1 MSKKGYEAH
10 YCRVSQNLMLFSP
23 EKKFLTKRYIED
35 KSVKKVVEQLNIW
48 RKYINKIELSTH
60 KKERAQS

>member
-35 KSVKKVVEQLNIW
+35 KSVSLVGMQIRIW
-48 RKYINKIELSTH
+48 RNEIDKIEVSTP
-60 KKERAQS
+60 KNIQK